1 MRKLIL
7 VLALVSAMGFGFGR
21 LNEDL
26 CALGGSFADDPS
38 TPIRVVE
45 LALPGHTQGMQKLV
59 VSIGGGVQL
68 PAPVHFQMAPAY
80 VTVETRSAPPPFHPS
95 PIRC

>member
-7 VLALVSAMGFGFGR
+7 VLALVSAMGLGFGR

-45 LALPGHTQGMQKLV
+45 LALPGHTQGMQKFV
-59 VSIGGGVQL
+59 VSFGGLQL

-80 VTVETRSAPPPFHPS
+80 ATVETRSAPPPSHPS